1 MHTYRDDLLYQAVK
15 TSPKTGWDY
24 DFVVRASFGVFT
36 GEGIQKK
43 NGNTQRKNMYN
54 IPWKSGTS
62 SFGVLGIA
70 LN

>member
-43 NGNTQRKNMYN
+43 NGYTQRKKHVY
-54 IPWKSGTS
+54 I
-62 SFGVLGIA
+62 
-70 LN
+70 

>member
-1 MHTYRDDLLYQAVK
+1 MIVYIIAYIYMHTYRDDLLYQAVK

-43 NGNTQRKNMYN
+43 NGNTQRK
-54 IPWKSGTS
+54 KH
-62 SFGVLGIA
+62 V
-70 LN
+70 